1 MVDVILAD
9 ENLKPVCCATDT
21 TLDWAAGSGEND
33 FELSIP
39 GTKCRLGWYFWLD
52 GTDIGGR
59 ITDRRSIVSG
69 TASDVSWL
77 GTSWTG
83 MLAGKILSPDPKQDY
98 LTVSGSLSDVLSSL
112 VKRIGLEKVFT
123 VRAGTKN
130 PALSG
135 YKFQNPR
142 YVDAYTGI
150 SAMLESC
157 GMRLDFTAKDNR
169 IVMSG
174 HPMRTIDG
182 ALDSDLVDFTAETS
196 HRTVNHLI
204 GLGQQELSNRL
215 VSEWYADKDGKVSQK
230 QTLFGVDEMAEV
242 YDYSCA
248 EMQTLSDNTR
258 KRLQELQSG
267 GKVDVT
273 LPDQAQSLML
283 GDGVVVSD
291 RNTGLNMTA
300 KVTKR
305 IAKISGGIL
314 DITYE
319 AGQPDDTESSGS
331 QSSGSSSGSVT
342 GGGTYTAGK
351 GIGIVGNIIS
361 AEVSSD
367 DLESFRTQ
375 SDSKYQVKGSY
386 LSGIS
391 IGSVTTLEP
400 GASASA
406 TLTGSGSDKTLDL
419 SIPRGE
425 TGERGLRGETGL
437 PALTAGRTYSGL
449 WNVDATSVFSTDILC
464 LNRIPTVGERFFA
477 LTGGG
482 TTLTYFTVSE
492 VDGADVAIK
501 CVSNTTL
508 TGSKGDKG
516 EKGDPGPPGP
526 KGPPGNGA
534 SMTDAEIFLI
544 AWPVGSVY
552 MSGTAIDLAAT
563 FGGTWVELP
572 STGPFTYQRTS

>member
-9 ENLKPVCCATDT
+9 ANMKPVCCSAGAA
-21 TLDWAAGSGEND
+21 LDWAAGSGEND

-39 GTKCRLGWYFWLD
+39 GTECELGWYFWID

-59 ITDRRSIVSG
+59 VTDRRSVVSG
-69 TASDVSWL
+69 ATSDVSWL

-83 MLAGKILSPDPKQDY
+83 LLCGKILSPDPKQDY
-98 LTVSGSLSDVLSSL
+98 LVVSGSLSEVLSSL

-130 PALSG
+130 PTLSG

-174 HPMRTIDG
+174 QPVRTIDG
-182 ALDSDLVDFTAETS
+182 TLDSDLVDFTAETC

-204 GLGQQELSNRL
+204 GLGQQELANRL

-230 QTLFGVDEMAEV
+230 QTLFGVDEVAEV

-273 LPDQAQSLML
+273 LPNDADSLML

-291 RNTGLNMTA
+291 RNSGLSLTA

-305 IAKISGGIL
+305 IAKVNGGIL

-319 AGQPDDTESSGS
+319 VGQPDDTESSGS
-331 QSSGSSSGSVT
+331 RSSGSSVPATS
-342 GGGTYTAGK
+342 GGTYTAGK
-351 GIGIVGNIIS
+351 GIDIAGNVIS
-361 AEVSSD
+361 AEVANA

-375 SDSKYQVKGSY
+375 SDAKYQVKGSY
-386 LSGIS
+386 LSGLS
-391 IGSVTTLEP
+391 IGSVTTLQP
-400 GASASA
+400 GASALA
-406 TLTGSGSDKTLDL
+406 TLTGAGSDKTLNL

-425 TGERGLRGETGL
+425 TGERGLRGEPGL
-437 PALTAGRTYSGL
+437 PALTAGRTYSGSWDL
-449 WNVDATSVFSTDILC
+449 DATSVFSADTLC

-482 TTLTYFTVSE
+482 KTLTYFTVSK
-492 VDGADVAIK
+492 VDVADVTIK

-516 EKGDPGPPGP
+516 EKGDPGPQGP
-526 KGPPGNGA
+526 KGPPGNSAG
-534 SMTDAEIFLI
+534 MTDEEIFLT
-544 AWPVGSVY
+544 AWPVGSIY
-552 MSGTAIDLAAT
+552 MSGTAIDLAGT